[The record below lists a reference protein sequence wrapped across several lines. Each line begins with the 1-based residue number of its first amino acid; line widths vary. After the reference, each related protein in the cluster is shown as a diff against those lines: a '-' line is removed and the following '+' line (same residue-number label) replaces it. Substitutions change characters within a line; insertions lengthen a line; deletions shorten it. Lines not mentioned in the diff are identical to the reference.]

1 VTARRVVVTV
11 AHWTTVTTIALL
23 VAQTAP
29 FDGWYA
35 TAATTGIAAGVGL
48 VGLATTPR
56 KGRTQ

>member
-1 VTARRVVVTV
+1 VTVRRVVVTV

-23 VAQTAP
+23 VTQTAP

-56 KGRTQ
+56 KDTQ